1 MTEETTPQVTLL
13 FVDDEPS
20 ILSALRRL
28 FRQHGYRILTAEGG
42 AAGLQVL
49 ETEQV
54 DLVISDMRMP
64 EMDGAKF
71 LEQVRARWP
80 KIVRIL
86 LTGYADISSTINA
99 INRGEIYRYI
109 SKPWDDN
116 EIVMTVRDALER
128 NRLEQENLRL
138 LALTQSQN
146 EELKNLNN
154 NLEKTVASRTEEVR
168 QTFSM
173 LESSHKE
180 LKRNFMNTV
189 KIFGGLIELRGG
201 KIAGHSR
208 RVADHARGIAARMQL
223 DENTQQDILIAALLH
238 DIGKIG
244 LSNEL
249 IERPYT
255 SLSADA
261 RGEVMKHVI
270 KGQQVLMGVDQ
281 FKGAALLIRHHHELY
296 DGSGYPDRLEGLAI
310 PMGSRILA
318 VANEYDALQ
327 IGTLVQQAMRPADA
341 LSWLIQNRGKR
352 YDPAVVDIFS
362 QLLNEKHQDSLTV
375 EVPTRPSSMK
385 PGMVLGRDLNHPEG
399 YLLLTKGHKLDA
411 AIIEQL
417 QKLERIE
424 GKPLTAYILEET
436 KK

>member
-1 MTEETTPQVTLL
+1 MTEENSPQLTLL

-20 ILSALRRL
+20 ILSSLRRL

-42 AAGLQVL
+42 AAGLQIL
-49 ETEQV
+49 EQEKV

-71 LEQVRARWP
+71 LAQVRTRWP
-80 KIVRIL
+80 DIVRIL

-99 INRGEIYRYI
+99 INHGEIYRYI
-109 SKPWDDN
+109 AKPWDDN
-116 EIVMTVRDALER
+116 EIVLTVRDALER
-128 NRLEQENLRL
+128 KRLENENARL
-138 LALTQSQN
+138 IALTQTQN
-146 EELKNLNN
+146 DELKQLNA

-168 QTFSM
+168 QTFAM

-189 KIFGGLIELRGG
+189 KVFGGLIELRGG
-201 KIAGHSR
+201 KMAGHSR
-208 RVADHARGIAARMQL
+208 RVADHARALAIRLQL
-223 DENTQQDILIAALLH
+223 DENAQQDILIAALLH

-255 SLSADA
+255 SLSAEA
-261 RGEVMKHVI
+261 RGEVMKHAV

-296 DGSGYPDRLEGLAI
+296 DGTGYPDHLAGLAI

-318 VANEYDALQ
+318 VANDYDALQ
-327 IGTLVQQAMRPADA
+327 IGTLVQQNMRPADA
-341 LSWLIQNRGKR
+341 LNWLIQNRGKR
-352 YDPAVVDIFS
+352 YDPAIVDAFA
-362 QLLNEKHQDSLTV
+362 QQLNEKQHESLIV
-375 EVPTRPSSMK
+375 ETPTRPSSMK
-385 PGMVLGRDLNHPEG
+385 PGMQLTRDLTHPDG

-411 AIIEQL
+411 TLIEQL

-424 GKPLTAYILEET
+424 GKALTAYILEEA